1 MLKVGINGFGRIGR
15 RITRLAYEQKRA
27 IQIVHINEPTD
38 IGTNAHLLK
47 YDSVHRTFGLDVRYE
62 KDKLFINNSSIH
74 FSHYTDP
81 QDIPWNEHDVDIVI
95 ECSGKFKNRAQLEPH
110 LKPGVKRIILSVP
123 PTDDSIKTI
132 VLGVNEFILTPEDQ
146 MVSNASCTTNNVA
159 PILKII
165 DDLCGIE
172 QAFISTVHS
181 YTSDQSL
188 HDRPHRD
195 LRRGRAAGASIIP
208 TTTGAAKALTKIF
221 PHLSNVIG
229 GCGIR
234 VPVANGSLSDI
245 TINIKKAV
253 PIADINAAIQAYES
267 QQQFQ
272 ILNYST
278 APLVSVDIL
287 GSTYS
292 CIYDANMTTLV
303 DKMLKIIAWYDN
315 ETGYSSR
322 ILDLLSIC

>member
-15 RITRLAYEQKRA
+15 RITRLAFEQERA

-38 IGTNAHLLK
+38 IDTAAHLLK
-47 YDSVHRTFGLDVRYE
+47 YDSVHRTFGHDIQHAVNQLT
-62 KDKLFINNSSIH
+62 INDSKIH
-74 FSHYTDP
+74 FTHFTNP
-81 QDIPWNEHDVDIVI
+81 HEIPWHETDVDVVI
-95 ECSGKFKNRAQLEPH
+95 ECSGKFKDRVQLEQH
-110 LKPGVKRIILSVP
+110 LKPGVKRVILSVP
-123 PTDDSIKTI
+123 PTDDSIKTV
-132 VLGVNEFILTPEDQ
+132 VLGVNEFVLTQEDQ
-146 MVSNASCTTNNVA
+146 IISNASCTTNNVA
-159 PILKII
+159 PIIKII

-172 QAFISTVHS
+172 QAFVSTVHS
-181 YTSDQSL
+181 YTSDQTL

-195 LRRGRAAGASIIP
+195 LRRGRAAGSSIIP

-245 TINIKKAV
+245 TINLKRTV
-253 PIADINAAIQAYES
+253 PVSAIHAAIQEYES
-267 QQQFQ
+267 KQEYQ
-272 ILNYST
+272 IINYST
-278 APLVSVDIL
+278 AALVSVDIL
-287 GSTYS
+287 GSPYS

-303 DKMLKIIAWYDN
+303 DKMLKIITWYDN

-322 ILDLLSIC
+322 ILDLLTI